1 MSYVKVEGGNR
12 IKGEVKLQGSKNA
25 ALPILAACVLCRGLV
40 RVENCPEITDV
51 RELMRALSYAG
62 VHCRLEQGTLEV
74 DASFSTPFVFGQ
86 EMAGKTRGSV
96 LFLGA
101 FLGRFHEAAMAYPGG
116 CVIGARPI
124 DLHCKV
130 LRTLHVTVSEKEEGV
145 FAKGKPKGGRIVLT
159 YPSVGATE
167 NALLAAVCAEGRTEL
182 MGAATEPEI
191 VELCFFLKKAG
202 AKIYGVG
209 TSKLVIDG
217 VSELHGVRYRLS
229 GDRIAAGTYLVAAA
243 ITGGELV
250 LRETNG
256 VCMKGITESLRAAG
270 LTLREESQLLFA
282 QAGARVLPVARLET
296 APFPAF
302 PTDMQSP
309 MAALLCRAK
318 GESRICETV
327 FESRFGVVAE
337 LQKLGADVTTEER
350 CIVIRGGR
358 PLRGGIVNASDL
370 RTGAA
375 LLLAGLA
382 AEGETVVYGY
392 PYIARGY
399 EDICGVLRLLG
410 MNVTQ
415 IEEH

>member
-1 MSYVKVEGGNR
+1 MSYVKIEGGSR

-25 ALPILAACVLCRGLV
+25 ALPILAASVLCRGIV
-40 RVENCPEITDV
+40 RLENCPEIADV

-62 VHCRLEQGTLEV
+62 VACRLEQGVLEV
-74 DASFSTPFVFGQ
+74 DASSGKPFAFGE

-130 LRTLHVTVSEKEEGV
+130 LRALHVTVSEKEEGV
-145 FAKGKPKGGRIVLT
+145 FAKGKPKGGRVTLT

-182 MGAATEPEI
+182 LGAAMEPEI
-191 VELCFFLKKAG
+191 VELCIFLQKAG
-202 AKIYGVG
+202 ARIYGIG
-209 TSKLVIDG
+209 TARLVIDG
-217 VSELHGVRYRLS
+217 VSGLQGVTYRLS
-229 GDRIAAGTYLVAAA
+229 GDRIVAGTYLAAAA
-243 ITGGELV
+243 ITGGEIV
-250 LRETNG
+250 LRQTNG
-256 VCMKGITESLRAAG
+256 VCMKGITENLCAAG
-270 LTLREESQLLFA
+270 MKIREEKQLLFA
-282 QAGARVLPVARLET
+282 QAGRYVLPVARLET

-309 MAALLCRAK
+309 VAALLCKAE

-327 FESRFGVVAE
+327 FESRFGIVPE
-337 LQKLGADVTTEER
+337 LQKLGADVTTEDC
-350 CIVIRGGR
+350 CIVIRGGK
-358 PLRGGIVNASDL
+358 PLHGGIVNASDL

-382 AEGETVVYGY
+382 AEGETIVHGY
-392 PYIARGY
+392 SYIARGY
-399 EDICGVLRLLG
+399 EDICGVFRTLG

-415 IEEH
+415 AEEH